1 VVIAQLEALF
11 AEQFGGAP
19 AAGAEAPGRVNL
31 IGEHTDYNAGLALPC
46 AVDLRSVALVRLRA
60 GHPARVCSRELGELR
75 EFDPGAPRRQRGWI
89 DYVQGVVWALAERGI
104 ETGGFDLVLGS
115 EIPAGSGLSSSAAL
129 ELAVLTALDAA
140 LGLGLDSL
148 ARARIAHRAESGFA
162 GVACGVMDQFA
173 SALGRPGYALRLDCR
188 SQSVTEIPFPA
199 RARLLVA
206 HSGSAR
212 ELAATGYGRRVAECG
227 RALERAVEC
236 GQAPREARSLRDLRL
251 AQLPELEAVLD
262 GVSLR
267 RLRHVL
273 TENVRVDASCA
284 ALRVGDLERVGEL
297 LREGQRS
304 LASDYEVSTPELDLL
319 CAEADALPGVFG
331 SRLTGAGFGGCTLH
345 LVEADA
351 ATELAERLAAAFEAR
366 TGRPAPVW
374 ALEPAGGAAALGP
387 ALPGIG
393 R

>member
-1 VVIAQLEALF
+1 
-11 AEQFGGAP
+11 
-19 AAGAEAPGRVNL
+19 
-31 IGEHTDYNAGLALPC
+31 
-46 AVDLRSVALVRLRA
+46 
-60 GHPARVCSRELGELR
+60 
-75 EFDPGAPRRQRGWI
+75 
-89 DYVQGVVWALAERGI
+89 
-104 ETGGFDLVLGS
+104 
-115 EIPAGSGLSSSAAL
+115 
-129 ELAVLTALDAA
+129 
-140 LGLGLDSL
+140 
-148 ARARIAHRAESGFA
+148 
-162 GVACGVMDQFA
+162 MDQFA

-212 ELAATGYGRRVAECG
+212 ELAATGYGRRVGECG